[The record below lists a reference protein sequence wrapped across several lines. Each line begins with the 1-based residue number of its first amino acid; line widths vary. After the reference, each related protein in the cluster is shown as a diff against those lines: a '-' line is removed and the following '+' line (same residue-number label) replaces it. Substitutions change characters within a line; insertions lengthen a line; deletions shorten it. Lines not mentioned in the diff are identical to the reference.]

1 MHLDMCMYVCLY
13 SDTLIF
19 THRSNHPKWDSLTER
34 KRIMMFA
41 VFLLL
46 RYCSILLKLSGLW
59 SLQWTNPKTR
69 SSGKKI
75 LRVNI
80 YLCPTK
86 IRNFHPGRFLT
97 SHNSSLEGIPLIFNG
112 ILDWLCLLSMLFW
125 VQFCFLGAD
134 VLAQLSS
141 TM

>member
-1 MHLDMCMYVCLY
+1 MRQSHRKKENNDVCSFPVVKILFHLVKVVW
-13 SDTLIF
+13 TLI
-19 THRSNHPKWDSLTER
+19 TSVDKSQNKISW
-34 KRIMMFA
+34 
-41 VFLLL
+41 
-46 RYCSILLKLSGLW
+46 
-59 SLQWTNPKTR
+59 
-69 SSGKKI
+69 KKI

-134 VLAQLSS
+134 VLAQLFS
-141 TM
+141 TRQSQSNFFFQEIRADGALP